1 MAALVTANAFAEK
14 DPKVLVS
21 HGKDIMIAA
30 TRGSAFSS
38 LRGADDNAIIKTQQ
52 ETGQNTIV
60 TMSML
65 APLRTAG
72 VRGNSSTDN
81 GEGKIKRM
89 FMDVRG
95 NVIAESDISQNK
107 KLLTRSSWVN
117 YRKDAKNAL
126 SEWRKWLTDCEIFAK
141 LSRDCTKITTVLA
154 NGTIS
159 ENVTLLAAGDT
170 FSAAHLDASYSRA
183 KNGYTDAAGKRHPKM
198 KPYRVEM
205 GQVKGQTTEIEVFVL
220 LMGTA
225 SISALTQDPLYLEKA
240 YNLSEMDKEKLPFA
254 GGIGLYDNKMII
266 VDKGT
271 WNEED
276 PGIVRSDTPA
286 WTDINGQAIG
296 GFSAYGGGAGNTLVT
311 EVNLLLGAGAGVE
324 PFQAV
329 PDYMEDGE
337 TIDSGR
343 KLKVI
348 IDQFWG
354 FEKFRPQGKTAEE
367 IALAWHDEDF
377 GVQAVIA
384 TVA

>member
-14 DPKVLVS
+14 DPKVLLS
-21 HGKDIMIAA
+21 HGKDVMIAA
-30 TRGSAFSS
+30 TRGSAFTS
-38 LRGADDNAIIKTQQ
+38 LRGVDDNAIIKTQQ
-52 ETGQNTIV
+52 ESGQNTIV

-65 APLRTAG
+65 APLRTSG
-72 VRGNSSTDN
+72 VRGNTSTDN

-89 FMDVRG
+89 FMDIRG

-107 KLLTRSSWVN
+107 KLLTRSSWTN
-117 YRKDAKNAL
+117 YRRDAKNAL

-154 NGTIS
+154 NGTVS

-170 FSAAHLDASYSRA
+170 FSAAHLDAAYSRA
-183 KNGYTDAAGKRHPKM
+183 KNGYTDAAAKRHPKM

-205 GQVKGQTTEIEVFVL
+205 GQVKGQTTEIEVFVM

-225 SISALTQDPLYLEKA
+225 SIEALGQDPLYLEKIKE
-240 YNLSEMDKEKLPFA
+240 LSDADKEKLPFA

-276 PGIVRSDTPA
+276 PGIVRSDTAA
-286 WTDINGQAIG
+286 WTDINGQTIG
-296 GFSAYGGGAGNTLVT
+296 GFSAYGGGVGNALVT

-324 PFQAV
+324 PFQAI

-367 IALAWHDEDF
+367 QALAWHDEDY